1 MFRKLMIVFFV
12 LFTICS
18 YASERPRIEVEKKWY
33 GDVYSIGE
41 TETGYWAA
49 AKEAKKIKSLIQS
62 NPEANKEYRKSYM
75 ISYFSLGI
83 ISAYFLT
90 RDSENYDSSNEQ
102 AKDSFD
108 DYLTLL
114 PFILGA
120 GYAHSHYYKKAVN
133 IYNSGLN
140 GKVKIKKGKATLG
153 LVYRF

>member
-1 MFRKLMIVFFV
+1 MFRVLVIIFFMM
-12 LFTICS
+12 FTIFS
-18 YASERPRIEVEKKWY
+18 YANDRPRIEVEKKWY

-41 TETGYWAA
+41 AETGYWAA
-49 AKEAKKIKSLIQS
+49 VKEAKKIKSLIKS
-62 NPEANKEYRKSYM
+62 NPEANKEYRKSSM

-83 ISAYFLT
+83 VSAYLLIHDFE
-90 RDSENYDSSNEQ
+90 SNESSNEH
-102 AKDSFD
+102 AKDYFD
-108 DYLTLL
+108 DTLILL
-114 PFILGA
+114 PFIFGT